1 MKRHVLAALLP
12 LLAGCQSAPVSSL
25 PSTPDA
31 LRQATQE
38 RQTDMYR
45 LHQAGVINQISP
57 TVPGHI
63 TANSQR
69 ITLSWDGDAV
79 ELLNTLARQRGYR
92 LVYSGTR
99 LPLPVNIYV
108 TDMTFNQVLD
118 LIRVQTG
125 WRATLS
131 QNGIELRL
139 HFSLPDKGDRTV

>member
-1 MKRHVLAALLP
+1 MKRHVLTALLP
-12 LLAGCQSAPVSSL
+12 LLAGCQSVPVSSL
-25 PSTPDA
+25 TSTPDA
-31 LRQATQE
+31 LQQATQE

-45 LHQAGVINQISP
+45 LHQAGVINQMSP
-57 TVPGHI
+57 TVPGQI

-69 ITLSWDGDAV
+69 ITLAWDGDAV

-99 LPLPVNIYV
+99 LPLPVNVYV

-131 QNGIELRL
+131 QKGIELRL